1 MFKFSFNSTTLR
13 YMEIFEALSQIQ
25 AYGYDGVEL
34 MLNDSHLHPLRTPES
49 RVSEIAD
56 FCSGQGIQI
65 VCVAAGGDRL
75 LSNVPYQ
82 PSLIA
87 REESGRRK
95 RIDMLKRSIGIA
107 EVLGSPVLNFNSG
120 LPEEG
125 ISQSEAWNHL
135 REGVSQLLQHN
146 GDLVL
151 ALEPEPGFFIG
162 TTTDALALIREI
174 DNPKFCLNLD
184 IGHVNCSEDDCYAA
198 IQRAVPF
205 ARHIHIED
213 IKQRVHRHEIPGEG
227 DIDFARVFAALEG
240 AHYEHYVSVE
250 LHHHAE
256 IWQRALGESLQ
267 YLRGLSEGR
276 A

>member
-13 YMEIFEALSQIQ
+13 YMGIFEALSQIQ

-34 MLNDSHLHPLRTPES
+34 MLNDTHLHPLHTPAS
-49 RVSEIAD
+49 RVSEIAG
-56 FCSGQGIQI
+56 FCAGQGIQI

-75 LSNVPYQ
+75 LSDIPYQ

-87 REESGRRK
+87 REEGGRRK
-95 RIDMLKRSIGIA
+95 RIDLLKRSIEIA
-107 EVLGSPVLNFNSG
+107 EVLSAPALNFNSG
-120 LPEEG
+120 FPEEAV
-125 ISQSEAWNHL
+125 SQSEAWDHL
-135 REGVSQLLQHN
+135 REAVHQLLKHSGN
-146 GDLVL
+146 LIL

-174 DNPKFCLNLD
+174 DNPRFRLNLD

-198 IQRAVPF
+198 IERAVPF

-213 IKQRVHRHEIPGEG
+213 IKQRVHHHEIPGEG

-256 IWQRALGESLQ
+256 IWQRALGESLH
-267 YLRGLSEGR
+267 YLRTLSEAR